1 MQRELWHTL
10 SRSHTNLL
18 SCFVTHQIQQM
29 HQQRGPQ
36 LPWKDR
42 LLGRAQTHLGHHRQN
57 SRNTNTTQNTG
68 SQHTDGHMDAT
79 KKRWVGGWNGGE
91 QKNERS
97 ASGKVREYK
106 KYATQHWI
114 LIYLKLKKI
123 VSKGCIMLHS
133 VSTEWIR
140 QCHKLL
146 LLCDRRGKF

>member
-1 MQRELWHTL
+1 
-10 SRSHTNLL
+10 
-18 SCFVTHQIQQM
+18 M

-140 QCHKLL
+140 QVVTSYFYSVTGGGNFR
-146 LLCDRRGKF
+146 DRWGKFSLCQTNSALT